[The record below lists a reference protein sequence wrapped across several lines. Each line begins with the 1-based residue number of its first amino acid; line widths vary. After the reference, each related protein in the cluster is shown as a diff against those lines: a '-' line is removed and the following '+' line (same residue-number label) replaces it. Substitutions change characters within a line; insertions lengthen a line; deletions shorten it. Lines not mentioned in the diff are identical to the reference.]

1 MTWKKKKRGGN
12 KKNRQDAPRERDNTK
27 SHFNDIVRE
36 NEAFEKYYKVQ
47 NIIPETEWERFMEV
61 NKTTLPT
68 SFRITGSRSNAFELR
83 KVLVNVHVPELNKIQ
98 FGDDNKSEAP
108 RSLPWYPDELGW
120 QHSAPRSTI
129 KKSPA
134 FQNFHKWL
142 VAETE
147 VGNISRQ
154 EAVSMIPPL
163 LLDVKPGH
171 WVLDMC
177 AAPGSKTV
185 QIIEAVHANDLQ
197 DKTIPSGLVIANDAD
212 LKRSCMLVHQA
223 KRLKSPCLIVTNH
236 DAAQFPGVYVKQ
248 GLTEEK
254 KPIQFDR
261 ILADVPCSGDGT
273 LRKNF
278 LIWKNWGIGSAI
290 GLHYTQVKILLRG
303 AQLAKESGRIVYST
317 CSMNPLENE
326 AVVAE
331 VLRRSR
337 GNLQLVDV
345 SDQLPQL
352 IRAPG
357 VTTWK
362 VMSKENKW
370 VDKLEDIDPK
380 YQKKYAKSLWPPADV
395 GQLNLERCMRIYPH
409 FQDTGA
415 FFIAV
420 FQKTGPITDISSI
433 DDSVSNKNA
442 CDTEDASVAETNE
455 NDIQTFYEETDM
467 SNDPDATIVDDLSTN
482 DAADNFCV
490 VPIKR
495 HNVDS
500 SKHESHKCPKVEKLE
515 TKVEPDEEDDNQ
527 MGSQKRACE
536 EPFIKLET
544 KVENDYNQMGSQKR
558 ACEEPIIKLEIKVE
572 PDEDNSQMGS
582 QKQMCEE
589 PFIFLDPDEYYGL
602 SHEFPTDQ
610 LLVRSVNE
618 RNKILYFVSEPVKRV
633 LQAPDC
639 SRLRVVNS
647 GIKVFTRQEANEPI
661 KCEFRFNAEGI
672 IMIYPYVSK
681 NRVVNFS
688 LDDLKI
694 LLSEPTP
701 LIDRFDEK
709 IQKRLKELDM
719 GCIIIYIDP
728 CKERDA

>member
-12 KKNRQDAPRERDNTK
+12 KKNRQETPRERDNTK
-27 SHFNDIVRE
+27 SFFDDIVRE
-36 NEAFEKYYKVQ
+36 NENFEAFYKAQ

-61 NKTTLPT
+61 NKITLPT

-83 KVLVNVHVPELNKIQ
+83 NLMVNVHVPELNKIQ
-98 FGDDNKSEAP
+98 FGSDNRSEAP
-108 RSLPWYPDELGW
+108 RPLLWYPDGLGW
-120 QHSAPRSTI
+120 QHSAPRNTI
-129 KKSPA
+129 KKSLV
-134 FQNFHKWL
+134 FQKFHKWL

-147 VGNISRQ
+147 VGNINRQ

-163 LLDVKPGH
+163 FLDVKPGH

-185 QIIEAVHANDLQ
+185 QMIEAVHANDLQ

-212 LKRSCMLVHQA
+212 MKRSCMLVHQA

-248 GLTEEK
+248 GLNEEK
-254 KPIQFDR
+254 RPIQFDR

-278 LIWKNWGIGSAI
+278 LIWKNWGVGSAI

-303 AQLAKESGRIVYST
+303 AQLAKENGRIVYST

-337 GNLQLVDV
+337 GNLHLVDV

-357 VTTWK
+357 VTSWK

-370 VDKLEDIDPK
+370 VDKLEDINPK
-380 YQKKYAKSLWPPADV
+380 YQKKYEKSLWPPPDV
-395 GQLNLERCMRIYPH
+395 DQLNLERCMRIYPH

-415 FFIAV
+415 FFVAV
-420 FQKTGPITDISSI
+420 LQKTGPITDISSI
-433 DDSVSNKNA
+433 NSSVSNKNT
-442 CDTEDASVAETNE
+442 CDTNDASVAEANE
-455 NDIQTFYEETDM
+455 NDNQNFNEGIGISNEANENDNQNFNEEIDIFNEANENDNQSFDEEIDI
-467 SNDPDATIVDDLSTN
+467 SNEQNDAITVDPSTN
-482 DAADNFCV
+482 DALDNSYV
-490 VPIKR
+490 VPVKR

-500 SKHESHKCPKVEKLE
+500 SRHKSHKCPKVEKPETE
-515 TKVEPDEEDDNQ
+515 TKPDDEDQ
-527 MGSQKRACE
+527 ETGTQKRA
-536 EPFIKLET
+536 
-544 KVENDYNQMGSQKR
+544 
-558 ACEEPIIKLEIKVE
+558 
-572 PDEDNSQMGS
+572 
-582 QKQMCEE
+582 CEE
-589 PFIFLDPDEYYGL
+589 PFIFLDPDYSDISKIREYYGL

-618 RNKILYFVSEPVKRV
+618 RNKILYFVSESVKRV

-639 SRLRVVNS
+639 HRLRVVNS
-647 GIKVFTRQEANEPI
+647 GIKIFTRQETN
-661 KCEFRFNAEGI
+661 GI
-672 IMIYPYVSK
+672 S
-681 NRVVNFS
+681 
-688 LDDLKI
+688 
-694 LLSEPTP
+694 
-701 LIDRFDEK
+701 
-709 IQKRLKELDM
+709 
-719 GCIIIYIDP
+719 
-728 CKERDA
+728 